1 MVRLAAQSEIID
13 CRRCPR
19 LVSYREEVARTKVRR
34 YRDWEYWGR
43 PVPSL
48 GPLGAGLLVVGLAPA
63 ADGGNR
69 TGRIFTGDPSGDV
82 LYAALHAVGL
92 ASQPTATRR
101 GDGLELSG
109 VRITVP
115 VHCAPPDNR
124 PSTVERDTCRP
135 WLAREL

>member
-63 ADGGNR
+63 AHGGNR
-69 TGRIFTGDPSGDV
+69 TGRIFTGDRSGDWLFAS
-82 LYAALHAVGL
+82 LYRIGFAN
-92 ASQPTATRR
+92 QPRSEHR
-101 GDGLELSG
+101 DDGLRLRG
-109 VRITVP
+109 AYVAAVAR
-115 VHCAPPDNR
+115 CAPPANR
-124 PSTVERDTCRP
+124 PTTTERDT
-135 WLAREL
+135 

>member
-63 ADGGNR
+63 AHGGNR
-69 TGRIFTGDPSGDV
+69 TGRIFTGDRSGDG
-82 LYAALHAVGL
+82 LYRCLYNFGFSNGYTS
-92 ASQPTATRR
+92 SQR
-101 GDGLELSG
+101 GDGRRLLG
-109 VRITVP
+109 R
-115 VHCAPPDNR
+115 
-124 PSTVERDTCRP
+124 
-135 WLAREL
+135 

>member
-48 GPLGAGLLVVGLAPA
+48 GPLGAGLVVVGLAPA
-63 ADGGNR
+63 AHGGDR
-69 TGRIFTGDPSGDV
+69 SGRIFTRGGLGGLVYPGPLTFWLLDRSHS
-82 LYAALHAVGL
+82 HATG
-92 ASQPTATRR
+92 
-101 GDGLELSG
+101 
-109 VRITVP
+109 
-115 VHCAPPDNR
+115 C
-124 PSTVERDTCRP
+124 
-135 WLAREL
+135 W